1 MAEDASE
8 LPTTTDST
16 FIGIK
21 SGTQFALALTVLALV
36 LSANSIIN
44 DSWII
49 AESEIGVVTTES
61 NGGLSDFTLEA
72 CIAQDCD
79 TTTDTWADAYS
90 DCKKDMKGASSS
102 DIEKTCGD
110 LKDMHNAGYICLLY
124 TSPSPRDRQ
133 KSRMPSSA

>member
-16 FIGIK
+16 FIGVK

-44 DSWII
+44 DSWLIS
-49 AESEIGVVTTES
+49 ESEAGTVTTES
-61 NGGLSDFTLEA
+61 NSGLSDVTIEA

-79 TTTDTWADAYS
+79 TTTDTWADAYT
-90 DCKKDMKGASSS
+90 DCKKAMKGASSS

-110 LKDMHNAGYICLLY
+110 FKDMHNAGYIATILLVVVM
-124 TSPSPRDRQ
+124 
-133 KSRMPSSA
+133 KLNLH